1 MAVFLPCDSR
11 RFVFSPPADR
21 LCRVMSKLSP
31 LAGSWSRR
39 RALQIGS
46 AGVLGL
52 SLPQWL
58 EMQAQAAAGHGKPA
72 AKNVLVVLEQGGLS
86 HMDTWDPKPDAV
98 AEHRSPFNPIATSVP
113 GIQFTELLFH
123 TARVAHKLAVIR
135 SMRHPKTGA
144 NGHGEGTQY
153 MLSGSHPSSPM
164 EMPDIGCIA
173 TKILGSECR
182 DLPPYIMVPGND
194 EQNASARIGFLPAAS
209 RVFKTG
215 GSDVSAPNW
224 KVADLLPRGEN
235 AGPRLA
241 GRREM
246 LTSLDARFAP
256 ARNVDG
262 MDRFYSQAFDTLTS
276 SRVEN
281 AFDLQSESPATREL
295 YGRGHRGAC
304 YLVGRKLIEAGVR
317 FVTVDVRWPFSDEVP
332 GGFNLNWDHHDLI
345 YTSGSCGTIRDKAG
359 GEGRYGI
366 GHWVMM
372 GSTDRAFAALIQ
384 DLDQRGLLAETLVC
398 FITEFGR
405 TPRLNAFGGRDHW
418 TDAYSIVF
426 AGAGTPGGRVIGKTD
441 ADGGYVLDSP
451 HTPEEYASTIY
462 EKLGIDRS
470 KPLYTSAN
478 RPVYFGHAAEPIAGV
493 M

>member
-1 MAVFLPCDSR
+1 
-11 RFVFSPPADR
+11 
-21 LCRVMSKLSP
+21 MSHTSSSSARWP
-31 LAGSWSRR
+31 RR
-39 RALQIGS
+39 RALQVGS

-58 EMQAQAAAGHGKPA
+58 AVQTQAASSRKAA
-72 AKNVLVVLEQGGLS
+72 AKNVIVVLEQGGLS
-86 HMDTWDPKPDAV
+86 HIDTWDPKPHAV
-98 AEHRSPFNPIATSVP
+98 AEHRSLHKPISTNVP
-113 GIQFTELLFH
+113 GIQFTELLAN
-123 TARVAHKLAVIR
+123 TARVADKLTVVR
-135 SMRHPKTGA
+135 SMRHAKAGA
-144 NGHGEGTQY
+144 NGHPDGTQY

-194 EQNASARIGFLPAAS
+194 EQNASARTGFLPAAS

-235 AGPRLA
+235 AGVRLN
-241 GRREM
+241 GRRDM
-246 LTSLDARFAP
+246 LASLDARFAGK
-256 ARNVDG
+256 RDVDG

-276 SRVEN
+276 SRVEA
-281 AFDLQSESPATREL
+281 AFNLQTESPATREL
-295 YGRGHRGAC
+295 YGKGHRGAC

-317 FVTVDVRWPFSDEVP
+317 FVTVDVRWPFSEEVP

-372 GSTDRAFAALIQ
+372 GSTDRAFAGLIQ
-384 DLDQRGLLAETLVC
+384 DMDQRGLLAETLVC

-405 TPRLNAFGGRDHW
+405 TPRLNAFAGRDHW
-418 TDAYSIVF
+418 EHAYSIAF

-441 ADGGYVLDSP
+441 SDGGYVLDSP
-451 HTPEEYASTIY
+451 HTPEDYASTIY
-462 EKLGIDRS
+462 EKLGIDRDQ
-470 KPLYTSAN
+470 PLYNSTN
-478 RPVYFGHAAEPIAGV
+478 RPVLFGHAGEPIAGV